1 MSKGRLPA
9 GARSA
14 HDGDDGCGLP
24 RGAVAW
30 LGACTR
36 LAATL
41 SGLGLEL
48 ARSGRRRAARLGYV
62 AGFAALA
69 CSADA
74 RPDLEP
80 RVLTGPAVRAPHAI
94 DFATAA
100 SGLGDAAGQPTGLSA
115 ILPTTRA
122 ATYLP
127 ARVRVDSGAR
137 ELVLAPTA
145 GAGGSNASGMGLLVV
160 LTSARSRVETTLVE
174 PALGAGAGE
183 RAGLWFGATDDNYIE
198 LAVASSAEG
207 PVLRA
212 VMEEDGTAGAPIT
225 RRVQLPVDVVRLALE
240 LQPSERVVRA
250 YASVGATGSE
260 QPLATFESVPDAWF
274 DRDRAGLMDG
284 DANPRGLVGLFASA
298 AARPAELPP
307 LAHRF
312 RGFEVTSAGSS
323 TDLQVA
329 FGQWQRGAAN
339 PLPVGLANAAA
350 ATLGGKLYVVGGS
363 GTTPAERALFIY
375 DPDTDAWQTGPS
387 LPDGFPPVTS
397 PAVITH
403 RGTLVVL
410 GGLVSGSTS
419 ATRKVIAFDPATSS
433 WSSLAALP
441 VGLGAAVAESIGGDL
456 YVAGG
461 LDGARSHAELWV
473 MRAGSNAWAPAAAM
487 SSARHGAASAVL
499 DGRLFVFGGTSEGG
513 AALALAE
520 VYDPHTNEWSALAPL
535 PAPVSFATAA
545 AAGGRAVVLAS
556 ETGAATGSSAAAPA
570 WAYDVGADA
579 WSVLP
584 AGPRPRSGAAAAGR
598 ADAVYLL
605 GGAGIDGAVD
615 VLRLQ

>member
-9 GARSA
+9 GARGA
-14 HDGDDGCGLP
+14 RDGDDGWGP
-24 RGAVAW
+24 SPGAVARV
-30 LGACTR
+30 GAYAR
-36 LAATL
+36 VAATL
-41 SGLGLEL
+41 FAPGGGIA
-48 ARSGRRRAARLGYV
+48 ARARQRAARLGYI

-74 RPDLEP
+74 RLELEP
-80 RVLTGPAVRAPHAI
+80 RALTGPAVRAPHAI
-94 DFATAA
+94 DFATAS
-100 SGLGDAAGQPTGLSA
+100 SGLGDAAGHPTGFSA
-115 ILPTTRA
+115 ILPVTRA

-127 ARVRVDSGAR
+127 ARVRVDSAAR
-137 ELVLAPTA
+137 ELVLAPAA
-145 GAGGSNASGMGLLVV
+145 GASSASGVGLPVV

-183 RAGLWFGATDDNYIE
+183 RAGLWFGASGDNYIE
-198 LAVASSAEG
+198 LAVTSSAEG

-212 VMEEDGTAGAPIT
+212 LMEEDGTVGVPIT
-225 RRVQLPVDVVRLALE
+225 RRVQLPVDAVRLTLE
-240 LQPSERVVRA
+240 LQPSERIVRA
-250 YASVGATGSE
+250 YASVGAAGSE

-284 DANPRGLVGLFASA
+284 DASPRGLVGLFASA
-298 AARPAELPP
+298 AARPVELPP

-312 RGFEVTSAGSS
+312 RGFEVTSAGAT

-329 FGQWQRGAAN
+329 FGHWQRGAAN

-363 GTTPAERALFIY
+363 ATTPAERTLFIY
-375 DPDTDAWQTGPS
+375 DPDSDAWQTGPS
-387 LPDGFPPVTS
+387 LPDGFPPVAS
-397 PAVITH
+397 PAVLAH
-403 RGTLVVL
+403 RGALVVL
-410 GGLVSGSTS
+410 GGLVSGSAS

-441 VGLGAAVAESIGGDL
+441 VGLGAAVAQSIGDDL
-456 YVAGG
+456 YVTGG
-461 LDGARSHAELWV
+461 LDGAQSHAELWV
-473 MRAGSNAWAPAAAM
+473 MRGGSNVWSPAAAM

-499 DGRLFVFGGTSEGG
+499 DGRLFVFGGTSQGG

-520 VYDPHTNEWSALAPL
+520 VYDPRSNEWTALAPL

-545 AAGGRAVVLAS
+545 AAHGRAVVLAG
-556 ETGAATGSSAAAPA
+556 EAGSSAAAPA
-570 WAYDVGADA
+570 WFYDVAADA

-584 AGPRPRSGAAAAGR
+584 PGPRPRSGAAAAWRG
-598 ADAVYLL
+598 DAVYVL
-605 GGAGIDGAVD
+605 GGAGVDGAVD
-615 VLRLQ
+615 VLRLE